1 MSGQETKSD
10 LKGKV
15 DLYGGIL
22 IDEFSLPED
31 SELFSI
37 VLQGTGLFLCEWNVF
52 TKVLLISIY

>member
-37 VLQGTGLFLCEWNVF
+37 VLQGTGLYFFVNGMFLLRF
-52 TKVLLISIY
+52 Y